1 MSRRADAP
9 GWTVVVPVKSL
20 TGAKTRLA
28 PELGPAERAALARA
42 FALDTIDAARAAGG
56 VRRVLVVSDEP
67 VVEREL
73 RGVAGVDVVPEFG
86 PRGLAAAIAHGIAVA
101 RAAGTPVLL
110 PSLPSTA
117 PAIETSQ
124 MQAEARHPG
133 RFDEEARAGGR
144 FEAQPHVETSQM
156 QGADRHSGRFD
167 EEPAGGAPDAVAVLL
182 GDLPAM
188 TSAHLDAALE
198 AAARHPLAFAADA
211 EGTGTA
217 LATALA
223 GVPFTAH
230 FGPDSAA
237 HHRAAG
243 FADLVAL
250 EPGAIAPGLRRDVDT
265 AGELREAIGLGV
277 RDRTAEVVRALG
289 DRLDLADGVAPR
301 HPLDPST
308 APTGAAT
315 APHGADRKAAS

>member
-1 MSRRADAP
+1 MSARPDLP
-9 GWTVVVPVKSL
+9 GWIVVVPVKSL

-42 FALDTIDAARAAGG
+42 FALDTIDAARAARA

-67 VVEREL
+67 VVERGL
-73 RGVAGVDVVPEFG
+73 RGAAGVDVVPEFG

-101 RAAGTPVLL
+101 RAD
-110 PSLPSTA
+110 
-117 PAIETSQ
+117 
-124 MQAEARHPG
+124 PG
-133 RFDEEARAGGR
+133 R
-144 FEAQPHVETSQM
+144 
-156 QGADRHSGRFD
+156 
-167 EEPAGGAPDAVAVLL
+167 AVAVLL

-188 TSAHLDAALE
+188 RPDDLDAALD
-198 AAARHPLAFAADA
+198 AAARHPLAFVADA
-211 EGTGTA
+211 EGTGTT
-217 LATALA
+217 LATALDE
-223 GVPFTAH
+223 VPFAAH

-237 HHRAAG
+237 RHRATG

-250 EPGAIAPGLRRDVDT
+250 DPPAIAPGLRRDVDT
-265 AGELREAIGLGV
+265 AGELREAIALGV
-277 RDRTAEVVRALG
+277 HARTAEVVRGLG